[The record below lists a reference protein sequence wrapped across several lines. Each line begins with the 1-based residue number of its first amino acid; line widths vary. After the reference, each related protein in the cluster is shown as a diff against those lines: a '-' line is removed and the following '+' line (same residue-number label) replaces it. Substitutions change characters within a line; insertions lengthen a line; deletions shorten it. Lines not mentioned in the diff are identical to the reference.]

1 MRRLTRGQ
9 IIGISVAVAL
19 VVYGLTRFA
28 KRQREKRAGGN
39 LPDCGFWD
47 RFAQLFGAQT
57 CEQKTREAID
67 WAKTL
72 DNAINEAQDAGFQ
85 GNYDEAFWKQKSNQ
99 IHEATKGSNVIS
111 DTWLT
116 FRDGGF
122 STSSKSEY
130 LLHIMSYVQNDLDF
144 LVFSRVYG
152 TRENCKYLVNCND
165 LDLVSTL
172 SKEMKQKEK
181 NTLNSLYYSRGITY
195 TI

>member
-19 VVYGLTRFA
+19 VVYGLIRFS

-39 LPDCGFWD
+39 LPDCSIWD

-72 DNAINEAQDAGFQ
+72 DNAINEAQDAGF
-85 GNYDEAFWKQKSNQ
+85 KSNQ

-165 LDLVSTL
+165 LDLTSTL